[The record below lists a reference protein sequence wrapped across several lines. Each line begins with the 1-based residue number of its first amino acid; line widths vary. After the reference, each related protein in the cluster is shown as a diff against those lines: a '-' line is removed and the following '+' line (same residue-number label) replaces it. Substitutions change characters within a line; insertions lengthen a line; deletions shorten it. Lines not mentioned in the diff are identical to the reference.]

1 MKPDTEQII
10 EALRAGAWAA
20 EIKLMDLAAD
30 RLEELQR
37 ESDEAR
43 AEVER
48 LKFLREAAL
57 PLMQWLAENCHPHV
71 TAIVDSEH
79 VELLEG
85 LATARR
91 QSKEAK

>member
-1 MKPDTEQII
+1 MSPHELHLHWKNKQMILTEEQ
-10 EALRAGAWAA
+10 
-20 EIKLMDLAAD
+20 
-30 RLEELQR
+30 
-37 ESDEAR
+37 
-43 AEVER
+43 

-91 QSKEAK
+91 QPKEAK